1 MSVNERAP
9 TSATATG
16 DVSGTAEPRNGGRLR
31 RGMRTRRYT
40 WWAIAAQLVL
50 LVLVAVPLLW
60 MLSVSFK
67 PPEEPFRIPTQ
78 LWPENPTWANYAS
91 AFRPE
96 FRRYLL
102 NSTIVSVA
110 TVIVSVTAALLAA
123 YALSRF
129 RIPGARTI
137 LLFII
142 VAQMFPAATLIIPIF
157 EIVRALDLLNSYVAL
172 VAAYVTITL
181 PVATWMILGFVQN
194 IPRDMEQ
201 AAMVDGASRL
211 QAFWYI
217 VVPAARPGI
226 AASAVWIAVVVWQE
240 LLFALS
246 LTTSRDMRTVSV
258 GLSDFIGQYGV
269 RWGELMAGS
278 VVMSIPII
286 ILFGVLQRHF
296 VAGLT
301 AGATKG

>member
-1 MSVNERAP
+1 MTTGP
-9 TSATATG
+9 ATALDGATVDAKTSPGRDGHTG
-16 DVSGTAEPRNGGRLR
+16 THGRR
-31 RGMRTRRYT
+31 RFRPTTR
-40 WWAIAAQLVL
+40 WWLIAGQIALIV
-50 LVLVAVPLLW
+50 VVALPLLW

-67 PPEEPFRIPTQ
+67 PPTEPFRIPAQ
-78 LWPENPTWANYAS
+78 LWPENPTLSNYAT
-91 AFRPE
+91 ALRPE
-96 FRRYLL
+96 FQRYLL
-102 NSTIVSVA
+102 NSAVVSVSTIV
-110 TVIVSVTAALLAA
+110 VSVTAALLAA

-129 RIPGARTI
+129 RIRGAQAL

-157 EIVRALDLLNSYVAL
+157 EIVRTLDLLNSYVAL
-172 VAAYVTITL
+172 IGAYVTITL

-201 AAMVDGASRL
+201 AALVDGASRL
-211 QAFWYI
+211 QAFWHI

-246 LTTSRDMRTVSV
+246 LTTSQDMRTVSV
-258 GLSDFIGQYGV
+258 GLNDFIGQYGV
-269 RWGELMAGS
+269 RWGELMSGS
-278 VVMSIPII
+278 VVMSIPVIV
-286 ILFGVLQRHF
+286 LFSVLQRHF

-301 AGATKG
+301 AGASKG

>member
-1 MSVNERAP
+1 VTPPAVPEADRRAARP
-9 TSATATG
+9 SPP
-16 DVSGTAEPRNGGRLR
+16 PRR
-31 RGMRTRRYT
+31 RPSTR
-40 WWAIAAQLVL
+40 WWPVAAQILLLL
-50 LVLVAVPLLW
+50 LVAIPLLW

-67 PPEEPFRIPTQ
+67 PPAEPFRIPAQ
-78 LWPENPTWANYAS
+78 LWPDDPTWANYAS
-91 AFRPE
+91 ALRPE

-102 NSTIVSVA
+102 NSGVVSLATIA
-110 TVIVSVTAALLAA
+110 VSVTAALLAA

-129 RIPGARTI
+129 RIRGGRAV

-157 EIVRALDLLNSYVAL
+157 EIVRALELLNTYVAL

-201 AAMVDGASRL
+201 AAMVDGATRL
-211 QAFWYI
+211 QAFWHV

-246 LTTSRDMRTVSV
+246 LTTSQDMRTVSV
-258 GLSDFIGQYGV
+258 GLNDFIGQYGV

-278 VVMSIPII
+278 VVMSIPVVL
-286 ILFGVLQRHF
+286 LFGVLQRHF

-301 AGATKG
+301 QGASKG